1 MKLNIGVTGH
11 TGSLGKFIKKYKS
24 KNKYYFYKDDI
35 RSKKNLSYWFK
46 KNNLDI
52 IFHLAAI
59 VPIKVVNKNK
69 KKAYEVNYLG
79 TKNIVDISKKNN
91 VKWFFL
97 ASTSHVYKSSNIPIN
112 ENFSKIPISYY
123 GKTKW
128 LAEKYV
134 KKKLKNYCIG
144 RIFSTSNKNQR
155 KNYLI
160 PDLKEKIKRSKK
172 KIILKNLNH
181 YRDFVSMEDIAKV
194 INLLLKQRFKGT
206 VNICSGRGIYLKDIA
221 KIILKKY
228 KNKNYEFI
236 DNNIQTSLIGNNKK
250 LKKMINFEIYKSI
263 ERLIF

>member
-1 MKLNIGVTGH
+1 MEKLNG
-11 TGSLGKFIKKYKS
+11 LP
-24 KNKYYFYKDDI
+24 KNML
-35 RSKKNLSYWFK
+35 RKNLK
-46 KNNLDI
+46 TI
-52 IFHLAAI
+52 VLAESL
-59 VPIKVVNKNK
+59 VHQIK
-69 KKAYEVNYLG
+69 
-79 TKNIVDISKKNN
+79 
-91 VKWFFL
+91 
-97 ASTSHVYKSSNIPIN
+97 IN
-112 ENFSKIPISYY
+112 E
-123 GKTKW
+123 
-128 LAEKYV
+128 
-134 KKKLKNYCIG
+134 
-144 RIFSTSNKNQR
+144 